1 MLGWQACGRAG
12 CDVARVV
19 DEDELIEHWT
29 LVDEEMELL
38 AGRRGPTKLAFA
50 LMLKFH
56 QRHGRFPRGRTEL
69 PDEAVEYVAAAVK
82 VPALDLAS
90 HEWDGRTS
98 KAHRTDI
105 RDYTGFRECG
115 VDDAEKA
122 AEWLAGEVCQAER
135 RADRV
140 RAALLDHLRE
150 ERIEPPSKMR
160 LLRIVG
166 SGLDQAEKTL
176 TLRISSRIE
185 GEVIERMLTL
195 TACRGKDTDDDDGDS
210 DAEAGGPQAGQDQ
223 EQDPDEGTEP
233 EDGGGGE
240 GADVFAAIQDEPGNV
255 SVKTMEREVFK
266 LGVLNAI
273 ELPEGLF
280 DDIAPAV
287 LLAWR
292 ARVVAESPSHLRK
305 HPDEI
310 KVTLLAAYLHC
321 RRREITDALVD
332 LLITTVQRIN
342 ARADTKVTEEF
353 VAELKRVSGKEN
365 ILFKMTE
372 AALEAPDE
380 VVSEAI
386 YPVVP
391 GGVDTLVALWHEYK
405 SKGSTYRQHRQRVF
419 KSSYTNHYRTGLI
432 QILEALE
439 FGSTNT
445 VHVPMMAA
453 LALIKRY
460 KAETTHRTKYY
471 ALGETVPVEGIVPAE
486 LAELMYRSDK
496 GGQQRILRSVY
507 ECGVFQ
513 TLRDKLRCKEIWV
526 HGAYKWRNPDDD
538 LPRDYED
545 KRAENYAKLRKPLDA
560 KHFTADLIEEMDAE
574 LSALNDA
581 LPNLNWLQIL
591 ERKKGGGILL
601 TPLDPVPEP
610 RNLRKLK
617 AAVRRRWGVVP
628 LLDMFTETAL
638 RTGCLDALVPAG
650 TRIGMETG
658 EFFER
663 MLLVIYAYGTGA
675 GIRSVAAGDHSYS
688 EEDLRYS
695 RRRFL
700 SVAGA
705 RQVAKVIANA
715 TFAARQTALWGE
727 GTTAVA
733 SDSTHFSAYDQNIFT
748 EYHSR
753 YKRAKRGVLIYW
765 TVDVAGAMA
774 IYSQHLTCSASE
786 VHAMVEGAMRH
797 ETTMNVETNYVD
809 SHGASIIGFGVTRL
823 LNFDLVARFKQ
834 INTMKL
840 YLPGRTDR
848 FSYPLLGPALTRPI
862 RPEVIENNYD
872 LIIKYATAIRQ
883 GTASTEA
890 LLRRFQGETT
900 HPAYSAMYE
909 VGCAQRTIFMA
920 HWLRNRDLQHE
931 TESGLNVVEN
941 YTGVNDYI
949 RFGKRGELASNKREE
964 QELAMLCLQILQ
976 SCLGYINTLMIQDTL
991 AEPEWADVLT
1001 DVDRRGLTPAVPHQH
1016 DALRH
1021 GATEARPAP
1030 GPDRAA
1036 SPARGLT
1043 GAARPDGWRPPRPA
1057 APDLSLLL

>member
-1 MLGWQACGRAG
+1 
-12 CDVARVV
+12 
-19 DEDELIEHWT
+19 
-29 LVDEEMELL
+29 
-38 AGRRGPTKLAFA
+38 
-50 LMLKFH
+50 
-56 QRHGRFPRGRTEL
+56 
-69 PDEAVEYVAAAVK
+69 VE
-82 VPALDLAS
+82 
-90 HEWDGRTS
+90 
-98 KAHRTDI
+98 
-105 RDYTGFRECG
+105 
-115 VDDAEKA
+115 
-122 AEWLAGEVCQAER
+122 
-135 RADRV
+135 
-140 RAALLDHLRE
+140 
-150 ERIEPPSKMR
+150 
-160 LLRIVG
+160 
-166 SGLDQAEKTL
+166 QAEKTL
-176 TLRISSRIE
+176 TLRISSWIPDE
-185 GEVIERMLTL
+185 AIERMLTL
-195 TACRGKDTDDDDGDS
+195 IARRAGDTDDDDAGDF
-210 DAEAGGPQAGQDQ
+210 DEAETGEPEARQGQD
-223 EQDPDEGTEP
+223 
-233 EDGGGGE
+233 EDRGEEAELE
-240 GADVFAAIQDEPGNV
+240 GADVFAAIREEPGNV

-266 LGVLNAI
+266 LGSLKAVG
-273 ELPEGLF
+273 LPEELF
-280 DDIAPAV
+280 GDIAPGMLA
-287 LLAWR
+287 AWR
-292 ARVVAESPSHLRK
+292 ARVAAEAPSHLRE

-310 KVTLLAAYLHC
+310 KVTLLAAYLYC
-321 RRREITDALVD
+321 RKREIIDALAD

-380 VVSEAI
+380 TVSEAI

-391 GGVDTLVALWHEYK
+391 GGVDTPVALWHKYK

-419 KSSYTNHYRTGLI
+419 KSSYTSHYRTGLI
-432 QILEALE
+432 QIIEALE

-445 VHVPMMAA
+445 VHAPMMAA

-460 KAETTHRTKYY
+460 KSERSNHTKYY
-471 ALGETVPVEGIVPAE
+471 ATGETVPVEGIVPAE
-486 LAELMYRSDK
+486 LAELMYRTDK
-496 GGQQRILRSVY
+496 SGRQRILRSVY

-526 HGAYKWRNPDDD
+526 HGAHKWRNPDDD
-538 LPRDYED
+538 LPKDYEE
-545 KRAENYAKLRKPLDA
+545 KRAENYAKLRKPLDSTR
-560 KHFTADLIEEMDAE
+560 FTSELIEEMDFE

-581 LPNLNWLQIL
+581 LPDLPWLQIV
-591 ERKKGGGILL
+591 ERKKGGAILL
-601 TPLDPVPEP
+601 TPLDPAAEP

-617 AAVRRRWGVVP
+617 AAVRLRWGVVP

-638 RTGCLDALVPAG
+638 RTGCLDALIPAG
-650 TRIGMETG
+650 TRMGMDSG

-675 GIRSVAAGDHSYS
+675 GIRSVASGDHPYS

-715 TFAARQTALWGE
+715 TFAARQSWLWGE

-733 SDSTHFSAYDQNIFT
+733 SDSTHFSAFDQNIFT

-765 TVDVAGAMA
+765 TVDTVGSMA

-797 ETTMNVETNYVD
+797 ETNMNVETNYVD
-809 SHGASIIGFGVTRL
+809 SHGASIIGFGITRL
-823 LNFDLVARFKQ
+823 LNFDLVAQFKQ

-840 YLPGRTDR
+840 YLPGKTDS

-862 RPEVIENNYD
+862 KPEIIENNYD
-872 LIIKYATAIRQ
+872 LMIKYATAIRQ

-900 HPAYSAMYE
+900 HPAYSAMLE
-909 VGCAQRTIFMA
+909 VGCAQRTIFLA
-920 HWLRNRDLQHE
+920 RWLRDRDLQHE

-941 YTGVNDYI
+941 YNGVNDYI
-949 RFGKRGELASNKREE
+949 RFGKRGELASNRREE
-964 QELAMLCLQILQ
+964 QELGMLCLQILQ
-976 SCLGYINTLMIQDTL
+976 SCLAFINTLMIQDTL

-1001 DVDRRGLTPAVPHQH
+1001 DIDLRGLTPLFHTNMTPYGTVQ
-1016 DALRH
+1016 LR
-1021 GATEARPAP
+1021 
-1030 GPDRAA
+1030 PDR
-1036 SPARGLT
+1036 RLDLT
-1043 GAARPDGWRPPRPA
+1043 GPPSAAESWGTRSASLRQPGRVA
-1057 APDLSLLL
+1057 VVSDLVIW

>member
-1 MLGWQACGRAG
+1 
-12 CDVARVV
+12 
-19 DEDELIEHWT
+19 
-29 LVDEEMELL
+29 
-38 AGRRGPTKLAFA
+38 
-50 LMLKFH
+50 
-56 QRHGRFPRGRTEL
+56 
-69 PDEAVEYVAAAVK
+69 VE
-82 VPALDLAS
+82 
-90 HEWDGRTS
+90 
-98 KAHRTDI
+98 
-105 RDYTGFRECG
+105 
-115 VDDAEKA
+115 
-122 AEWLAGEVCQAER
+122 
-135 RADRV
+135 
-140 RAALLDHLRE
+140 
-150 ERIEPPSKMR
+150 
-160 LLRIVG
+160 
-166 SGLDQAEKTL
+166 QAEKTL
-176 TLRISSRIE
+176 TLRISSWIPDE
-185 GEVIERMLTL
+185 AIERMLTL
-195 TACRGKDTDDDDGDS
+195 IARRAGDTDDDDAGDF
-210 DAEAGGPQAGQDQ
+210 DEAETGEPEARQGQD
-223 EQDPDEGTEP
+223 
-233 EDGGGGE
+233 EDRGEEAELE
-240 GADVFAAIQDEPGNV
+240 GADVFAAIREEPGNV

-266 LGVLNAI
+266 LGSLKAVGLPG
-273 ELPEGLF
+273 ELFG
-280 DDIAPAV
+280 DIAPGMLA
-287 LLAWR
+287 AWR
-292 ARVVAESPSHLRK
+292 ARVAAEAPSHLRE

-310 KVTLLAAYLHC
+310 KVTLLAAYLYC
-321 RRREITDALVD
+321 RKREIIDALAD

-380 VVSEAI
+380 TVSEAI

-391 GGVDTLVALWHEYK
+391 GGVDTPVALWHEYK

-419 KSSYTNHYRTGLI
+419 KSSYTSHYRTGLI
-432 QILEALE
+432 QIIEALE

-445 VHVPMMAA
+445 VHAPMMAA

-460 KAETTHRTKYY
+460 KSERSNHTKYY
-471 ALGETVPVEGIVPAE
+471 ATGETVPVEGIVPAE
-486 LAELMYRSDK
+486 LAELMYRTDK
-496 GGQQRILRSVY
+496 SGRQRILRSVY

-526 HGAYKWRNPDDD
+526 HGAHKWRNPDDD
-538 LPRDYED
+538 LPKDYEE
-545 KRAENYAKLRKPLDA
+545 KRAENYAKLRKPLDSTR
-560 KHFTADLIEEMDAE
+560 FTSELIEEMDFE

-581 LPNLNWLQIL
+581 LPDLPWLQIV
-591 ERKKGGGILL
+591 ERKKGGAILL
-601 TPLDPVPEP
+601 TPLDPAAEP

-617 AAVRRRWGVVP
+617 AAVRLRWGVVP

-638 RTGCLDALVPAG
+638 RTGCLDALIPAG
-650 TRIGMETG
+650 TRMGMDSG

-675 GIRSVAAGDHSYS
+675 GIRSVASGDHPYS

-715 TFAARQTALWGE
+715 TFAARQSWLWGE

-733 SDSTHFSAYDQNIFT
+733 SDSTHFSAFDQNIFT

-765 TVDVAGAMA
+765 TVDTVGSMA

-797 ETTMNVETNYVD
+797 ETNMNVETNYVD
-809 SHGASIIGFGVTRL
+809 SHGASIIGFGITRL
-823 LNFDLVARFKQ
+823 LNFDLVAQFKQ

-840 YLPGRTDR
+840 YLPGKTDS

-862 RPEVIENNYD
+862 KPEIIENNYD
-872 LIIKYATAIRQ
+872 LMIKYATAIRQ

-900 HPAYSAMYE
+900 HPAYSAMLE
-909 VGCAQRTIFMA
+909 VGCAQRTIFLA
-920 HWLRNRDLQHE
+920 RWLRDRDLQHE

-941 YTGVNDYI
+941 YNGVNDYI
-949 RFGKRGELASNKREE
+949 RFGKRGELASNRREE
-964 QELAMLCLQILQ
+964 QELGMLCLQILQ
-976 SCLGYINTLMIQDTL
+976 SCLAFINTLMIQDTL

-1001 DVDRRGLTPAVPHQH
+1001 DIDLRGLTPLFHTNMTPYGTVQ
-1016 DALRH
+1016 LR
-1021 GATEARPAP
+1021 
-1030 GPDRAA
+1030 PDR
-1036 SPARGLT
+1036 RLDLT
-1043 GAARPDGWRPPRPA
+1043 GPPSAAESWGTRSASLRQPGRVA
-1057 APDLSLLL
+1057 VVSDLVIW

>member
-1 MLGWQACGRAG
+1 MA
-12 CDVARVV
+12 
-19 DEDELIEHWT
+19 
-29 LVDEEMELL
+29 LL

-56 QRHGRFPRGRTEL
+56 QLHGRFPRGRTEL
-69 PDEAVEYVAAAVK
+69 PDDAVDYVARAVK
-82 VPALDLAS
+82 VPALDLAFY
-90 HEWDGRTS
+90 EWDGRTS
-98 KAHRTDI
+98 KDHRADI
-105 RDYTGFRECG
+105 RKFTGFRECG

-122 AEWLAGEVCQAER
+122 AEWLAGNVCKAER
-135 RADRV
+135 RPDRV
-140 RAALLDHLRE
+140 RVALLNHLKE
-150 ERIEPPSKMR
+150 EQIEPPSKLR
-160 LLRIVG
+160 LLRIIG

-176 TLRISSRIE
+176 TLRIASRIPA
-185 GEVIERMLTL
+185 EVVQRMLTL
-195 TACRGKDTDDDDGDS
+195 IARREGQSGDDDAGDPD
-210 DAEAGGPQAGQDQ
+210 DATSGQSEGQ
-223 EQDPDEGTEP
+223 EQDEAQGREEPDEAGP
-233 EDGGGGE
+233 E
-240 GADVFAAIQDEPGNV
+240 GADVFAAIREEPGNV

-266 LGVLNAI
+266 LGAI
-273 ELPEGLF
+273 RAVGLPGDVF
-280 DDIAPAV
+280 DDVAPGV
-287 LLAWR
+287 LTAWR
-292 ARVVAESPSHLRK
+292 ARVAAEAPSHLRA
-305 HPDEI
+305 HPQEI
-310 KVTLLAAYLHC
+310 KVTLLAAYLYC
-321 RRREITDALVD
+321 RQREIIDALVD

-365 ILFKMTE
+365 ILFKMTQ

-380 VVSEAI
+380 TVSEVI

-391 GGVDTLVALWHEYK
+391 GGVDTLVALWHEYQA
-405 SKGSTYRQHRQRVF
+405 KGSTYRQHRQRVF
-419 KSSYTNHYRTGLI
+419 KASYTSRYRTGLI

-445 VHVPMMAA
+445 VHAPMMTA

-460 KAETTHRTKYY
+460 KTERTNHTKYY
-471 ALGETVPVEGIVPAE
+471 AVGETVPVEKIVPAE
-486 LAELMYRSDK
+486 LAELMYRTDK
-496 GGQQRILRSVY
+496 AGRRRILRSVY

-526 HGAYKWRNPDDD
+526 HGALKRRNPDDD
-538 LPRDYED
+538 LPQDYEER
-545 KRAENYAKLRKPLDA
+545 RAENYAKLRKPLDA
-560 KHFTADLIEEMDAE
+560 RRFTGELIEEMDAE
-574 LSALNDA
+574 LSALHDA
-581 LPNLNWLQIL
+581 LPDLPWLRIA
-591 ERKKGGGILL
+591 ERKKGGAILL
-601 TPLDPVPEP
+601 TPLEPLPEP

-617 AAVRRRWGVVP
+617 AAVRQRWGVVP

-638 RTGCLDALVPAG
+638 LTGCLDGLIPAG
-650 TRIGMETG
+650 TRIGMEPR

-675 GIRSVAAGDHSYS
+675 GIRSVASGEHPYS

-715 TFAARQTALWGE
+715 TFAARQSWLWGE

-733 SDSTHFSAYDQNIFT
+733 SDSTHFSAFDQNIFT

-765 TVDVAGAMA
+765 TVETGGSMA

-797 ETTMNVETNYVD
+797 ETNMTVETNYVD

-834 INTMKL
+834 INIMKL
-840 YLPGRTDR
+840 YLPGKGDH
-848 FSYPLLGPALTRPI
+848 FAYPLLGPALSRPI
-862 RPEVIENNYD
+862 RPELIENNYD
-872 LIIKYATAIRQ
+872 LMIKYATAIRQ

-890 LLRRFQGETT
+890 LLRRFTGETT

-909 VGCAQRTIFMA
+909 VGCAQRTIFLSR
-920 HWLRNRDLQHE
+920 WLRDRDLQHE

-941 YTGVNDYI
+941 YNGVNDYI
-949 RFGKRGELASNKREE
+949 RFGKRGELASNRREE
-964 QELAMLCLQILQ
+964 QELGMLCLMILQ
-976 SCLGYINTLMIQDTL
+976 SCLAYINTLMIQDTL
-991 AEPEWADVLT
+991 AEPTWADVLT
-1001 DVDRRGLTPAVPHQH
+1001 DVDRRGLTPLFHTNMTPYGTVQ
-1016 DALRH
+1016 LR
-1021 GATEARPAP
+1021 
-1030 GPDRAA
+1030 PDR
-1036 SPARGLT
+1036 RLDLT
-1043 GAARPDGWRPPRPA
+1043 GLPVVE
-1057 APDLSLLL
+1057 S

>member
-1 MLGWQACGRAG
+1 
-12 CDVARVV
+12 
-19 DEDELIEHWT
+19 
-29 LVDEEMELL
+29 ME
-38 AGRRGPTKLAFA
+38 
-50 LMLKFH
+50 
-56 QRHGRFPRGRTEL
+56 
-69 PDEAVEYVAAAVK
+69 
-82 VPALDLAS
+82 
-90 HEWDGRTS
+90 
-98 KAHRTDI
+98 
-105 RDYTGFRECG
+105 
-115 VDDAEKA
+115 
-122 AEWLAGEVCQAER
+122 
-135 RADRV
+135 
-140 RAALLDHLRE
+140 
-150 ERIEPPSKMR
+150 
-160 LLRIVG
+160 
-166 SGLDQAEKTL
+166 QAEKTL
-176 TLRISSRIE
+176 TLRISSWIPDE
-185 GEVIERMLTL
+185 AIERMLTL
-195 TACRGKDTDDDDGDS
+195 IARRAGDTDDDDAGDF
-210 DAEAGGPQAGQDQ
+210 DEAETGEPEARQGQD
-223 EQDPDEGTEP
+223 
-233 EDGGGGE
+233 EDRGEEAELE
-240 GADVFAAIQDEPGNV
+240 GADVFAAIREEPGNV

-266 LGVLNAI
+266 LGSLKAVGLPG
-273 ELPEGLF
+273 ELFG
-280 DDIAPAV
+280 DIAPGMLA
-287 LLAWR
+287 AWR
-292 ARVVAESPSHLRK
+292 ARVAAEAPSHLRE

-310 KVTLLAAYLHC
+310 KVTLLAAYLYC
-321 RRREITDALVD
+321 RKREIIDALAD

-380 VVSEAI
+380 TVSEAI

-391 GGVDTLVALWHEYK
+391 GGVDTPVALWHEYK

-419 KSSYTNHYRTGLI
+419 KSSYTSHYRTGLI
-432 QILEALE
+432 QIIEALE

-445 VHVPMMAA
+445 VHAPMMAA

-460 KAETTHRTKYY
+460 KSERSNHTKYY
-471 ALGETVPVEGIVPAE
+471 ATGETVPVEGIVPAE
-486 LAELMYRSDK
+486 LAELMYRTDK
-496 GGQQRILRSVY
+496 SGRQRILRSVY

-526 HGAYKWRNPDDD
+526 HGAHKWRNPDDD
-538 LPRDYED
+538 LPKDYEE
-545 KRAENYAKLRKPLDA
+545 KRAENYAKLRKPLDSTR
-560 KHFTADLIEEMDAE
+560 FTSELIEEMDFE

-581 LPNLNWLQIL
+581 LPDLPWLQIV
-591 ERKKGGGILL
+591 ERKKGGAILL
-601 TPLDPVPEP
+601 TPLDPAAEP

-617 AAVRRRWGVVP
+617 AAVRLRWGVVP

-638 RTGCLDALVPAG
+638 RTGCLDALIPAG
-650 TRIGMETG
+650 TRMGMDSG

-675 GIRSVAAGDHSYS
+675 GIRSVASGDHPYS

-715 TFAARQTALWGE
+715 TFAARQSWLWGE

-733 SDSTHFSAYDQNIFT
+733 SDSTHFSAFDQNIFT

-765 TVDVAGAMA
+765 TVDTVGSMA

-797 ETTMNVETNYVD
+797 ETNMNVETNYVD

-840 YLPGRTDR
+840 YLPGKTDS

-862 RPEVIENNYD
+862 KPEIIENNYD
-872 LIIKYATAIRQ
+872 LMIKYATAIRQ

-900 HPAYSAMYE
+900 HPAYSAMLE
-909 VGCAQRTIFMA
+909 VGCAQRTIFLA
-920 HWLRNRDLQHE
+920 RWLRDRDLQHE
-931 TESGLNVVEN
+931 NRVRAE
-941 YTGVNDYI
+941 
-949 RFGKRGELASNKREE
+949 RRGEL
-964 QELAMLCLQILQ
+964 Q
-976 SCLGYINTLMIQDTL
+976 
-991 AEPEWADVLT
+991 
-1001 DVDRRGLTPAVPHQH
+1001 RRQ
-1016 DALRH
+1016 
-1021 GATEARPAP
+1021 
-1030 GPDRAA
+1030 
-1036 SPARGLT
+1036 
-1043 GAARPDGWRPPRPA
+1043 
-1057 APDLSLLL
+1057 